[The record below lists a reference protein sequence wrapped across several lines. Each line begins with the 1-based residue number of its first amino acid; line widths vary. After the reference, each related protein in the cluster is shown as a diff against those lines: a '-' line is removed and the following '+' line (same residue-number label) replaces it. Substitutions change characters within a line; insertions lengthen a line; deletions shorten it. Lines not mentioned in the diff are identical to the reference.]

1 MYESTESTESTK
13 SSTGRSR
20 LLSVLGSAVALTMLL
35 AMAGC
40 GGSSDDD
47 SAQTDGASDEA
58 SDGQPAAADTASD
71 DTASADTA
79 SDDSGQQDASGNYA
93 RVTIGSE
100 TFEIPPDGLNLCNS
114 LENIVFGSFA
124 IAADGSPAQAGGT
137 EAATQ
142 INFGVPV
149 TNWEEEGL
157 QPPLVNLDLID
168 EGMRWFASV
177 DRGLG
182 SVDSWELADGKA
194 TGEATFEAEEAGSGS
209 VIGSEAGSF
218 EIVCR

>member
-1 MYESTESTESTK
+1 MLVSGVT
-13 SSTGRSR
+13 
-20 LLSVLGSAVALTMLL
+20 ALVMLL
-35 AMAGC
+35 AVAAC
-40 GGSSDDD
+40 GGSEDGD
-47 SAQTDGASDEA
+47 S
-58 SDGQPAAADTASD
+58 AAADEQTEGSASEAAQPQAD
-71 DTASADTA
+71 DQAAAD
-79 SDDSGQQDASGNYA
+79 NYA
-93 RVTIGSE
+93 LVTIGSE

-114 LENIVFGSFA
+114 LDNIVFGSFA

-157 QPPLVNLDLID
+157 QPPLVNLDLLD
-168 EGMRWFASV
+168 EGIRWFASV

-194 TGEATFEAEEAGSGS
+194 TGEATFEAEEAGSGN
-209 VIGSEAGSF
+209 VLGSESGSF

>member
-1 MYESTESTESTK
+1 MYESTESTN
-13 SSTGRSR
+13 GRSR

-35 AMAGC
+35 ALAGC
-40 GGSSDDD
+40 GGSSDDE
-47 SAQTDGASDEA
+47 SAQTDEV
-58 SDGQPAAADTASD
+58 SDGQTAADGSD
-71 DTASADTA
+71 G
-79 SDDSGQQDASGNYA
+79 DSGEQDASGNYA

-114 LENIVFGSFA
+114 LDNIIFGSFA

-149 TNWEEEGL
+149 TNWEEEEGL
-157 QPPLVNLDLID
+157 QPPLVNLDLLN
-168 EGMRWFASV
+168 EGIRWFASV
-177 DRGLG
+177 ERGLG

-194 TGEATFEAEEAGSGS
+194 TGDATFEAEEAGSGS